1 MFTGPGALADTAE
14 TAEATQT
21 TAQVAVVV
29 VVTLQLKI
37 VASAGVLVCWGKA
50 PMELALTQEMAATDR
65 FSSVTRPTGPEWG
78 PSHGMEET
86 CGTES

>member
-1 MFTGPGALADTAE
+1 
-14 TAEATQT
+14 
-21 TAQVAVVV
+21 VVV

-78 PSHGMEET
+78 PPH
-86 CGTES
+86 